1 MATRPGLWIV
11 LLGWLPI
18 VHVPAIRGQEEA
30 PAPVTFEE
38 HVRPI
43 LKVHCFE
50 CHGESA
56 KPKAGLDV
64 RLARLL
70 VQGGKTGPA
79 MIPGRAKESLLVD
92 KIVTQAMPPGKK
104 KLLAKD
110 IEIIRRWIEQGA
122 KTARAEPEKL
132 APGFFISREEEE
144 FWSFQPIQTRTPP
157 TVKNQPRVRTPI
169 DAFVLARL
177 EARGLSFAPEADR
190 RVLIRRAYFDLIGLP
205 PSPGEVDEF
214 LADSSPSAY
223 EKVLDRL
230 LASPHYGERW
240 GRHWLDVAGYADS
253 EGATGED
260 PGRKSAWKYR
270 DYVIRAFNKDLPW
283 DQFVREQLA
292 GDELASPPFDKVNAT
307 DQDRMEKLIATGF
320 LRMAPDGTASK
331 GVDIPTEANQTIAD
345 TLQIVSTAFLGL
357 TIHCAQCHNHK
368 YDPIPQT
375 DYFKLRAIF
384 EPAFN
389 WKTWRRPLAREVA
402 VQDADK
408 LKKAEE
414 LEAAAKKLEQ
424 VRSKRLQQTIAERFE
439 REIVKAPAEA
449 QPKLREIFFKRPV
462 DRKGEENQYLQKY
475 PTIAKIP
482 QQVAVEFAAKYAA
495 KAKELLSLRAQ
506 KPAPESIRALTE
518 IPGKVP
524 PTHLFDRGDFLAPRE
539 AIAPGTLTVLAR
551 HDLNEVPEKNPN
563 LATTGRRLAFADWLT
578 HPRNPLTAR
587 VLVNRF
593 WMNHFGQGLVSNP
606 SDFGF
611 LGDKPVHPEL
621 LDWLAHDFQ
630 AGGWQLKRLH
640 KTIMLSSV
648 YRQVSVRNVE
658 HDRLDPDNKL
668 LGRMPV
674 RRLDAEIVRDAL
686 LSVSGKLNLRQFG
699 PPIPVTVDDQGEVV
713 VGVDTR
719 DGVGRP
725 SGRIVP
731 LHGEEFRRSVYIL
744 VKRTSP
750 LGILETFDG
759 PMVSPSC
766 GSRTPTTVATQALL
780 LMNNRDVMIQ
790 AGALAG
796 RIEREAGGATA
807 AQIRLAWSYALA
819 QPPAAE
825 DLEAAE
831 KFLAAQRKVYEE
843 RKQLPGGQTA
853 AQMALANYCHALI
866 CSNGFLYVE

>member
-1 MATRPGLWIV
+1 MLVSGL
-11 LLGWLPI
+11 LQI
-18 VHVPAIRGQEEA
+18 VHISAIRGQEALSA
-30 PAPVTFEE
+30 PLSFEE

-43 LKVHCFE
+43 LKAHCFE
-50 CHGESA
+50 CHGDSA

-70 VQGGKTGPA
+70 VQGGETGPA
-79 MIPGRAKESLLVD
+79 VVPGRAKESLLLD
-92 KIVTQAMPPGKK
+92 KIVSQAMPPGKK

-110 IEIIRRWIEQGA
+110 VAVIRRWIEQGA
-122 KTARAEPEKL
+122 RTTRAEPEKL
-132 APGFFISREEEE
+132 APGFFISSEEEE
-144 FWSFQPIQTRTPP
+144 FWSFQPIQTPVAP
-157 TVKNQPRVRTPI
+157 TVKNQQRVRTPI

-177 EARGLSFAPEADR
+177 EAKGLSFAPEADR
-190 RVLIRRAYFDLIGLP
+190 RVLVRRAYFDLIGLP
-205 PSPGEVDEF
+205 PSPKEVEDF
-214 LADSSPSAY
+214 LADASPSAY

-230 LASPHYGERW
+230 LESPHYGERW
-240 GRHWLDVAGYADS
+240 GRHWLDIAGYADS

-292 GDELASPPFDKVNAT
+292 GDELASPPFDKVNST

-331 GVDIPTEANQTIAD
+331 GADIPTEANQTIAD

-402 VQDADK
+402 VLDADK

-424 VRSKRLQQTIAERFE
+424 ERGKRLKQMLAERFE
-439 REIVKAPAEA
+439 KEIVNAPAEA
-449 QPKLREIFFKRPV
+449 EPKLREIFFKRPS
-462 DRKGEENQYLQKY
+462 DRKGEETQYLQKY
-475 PTIAKIP
+475 PTIAKIQ

-495 KAKELLSLRAQ
+495 EAKELLSLRAQ

-539 AIAPGTLTVLAR
+539 VIAPGTLSVLAR
-551 HDLNEVPEKNPN
+551 HGLNEVPEKNPK

-587 VLVNRF
+587 VLVNRI
-593 WMNHFGQGLVSNP
+593 WMNHFGTGLVSNP
-606 SDFGF
+606 ADFGT
-611 LGDKPVHPEL
+611 LGEKPVHPEL

-630 AGGWQLKRLH
+630 AGGWKLKRLH
-640 KTIMLSSV
+640 KTIMMSTV
-648 YRQVSVRNVE
+648 YRQVSVRTAALN
-658 HDRLDPDNKL
+658 RLDPDNKL
-668 LGRMPV
+668 LGRMSV
-674 RRLDAEIVRDAL
+674 RRLEAEIVRDAL
-686 LSVSGKLNLRQFG
+686 LAVSGKLNPKQFG
-699 PPIPVTVDDQGEVV
+699 QPIPVTVDDQGEVV

-731 LHGEEFRRSVYIL
+731 LHGEECRRSVYIM

-759 PMVSPSC
+759 PMVTPSC

-780 LMNNRDVMIQ
+780 LMNNRDVMLQ
-790 AGALAG
+790 AGAFAD
-796 RIEREAGGATA
+796 RIEREAGRATT

-819 QPPAAE
+819 QSPAPE
-825 DLEAAE
+825 DLEAGE
-831 KFLAAQRKVYEE
+831 TFLAAQQKVYDE
-843 RKQLPGGQTA
+843 RKRLPGGQTA
-853 AQMALANYCHALI
+853 AQLALANYCHALI

>member
-1 MATRPGLWIV
+1 MTNRPGLWI
-11 LLGWLPI
+11 LLISGLP
-18 VHVPAIRGQEEA
+18 VFHVPTLRGQEGVSA
-30 PAPVTFEE
+30 PLSFEE

-50 CHGESA
+50 CHGDSP

-70 VQGGKTGPA
+70 AQGGHSGPA
-79 MIPGRAKESLLVD
+79 VLPGKARESLLVE
-92 KIVTQAMPPGKK
+92 KIASQEMPPGKK
-104 KLLAKD
+104 KLLARD
-110 IEIIRRWIEQGA
+110 VEIIRRWVDQGA
-122 KTARAEPEKL
+122 KTARKEPEKIS
-132 APGFFISREEEE
+132 PGYYITAEEEA
-144 FWSFQPIQTRTPP
+144 FWSFQPIQSPTPAR
-157 TVKNQPRVRTPI
+157 VKNHQRVQTPI
-169 DAFVLARL
+169 DTFVLSRL
-177 EARGLSFAPEADR
+177 EARGLDFAPEANR
-190 RVLIRRAYFDLIGLP
+190 RVLIRRAYLDLIGLP
-205 PSPGEVDEF
+205 PSPREVDEF
-214 LADSSPSAY
+214 MADSSPNAY
-223 EKVLDRL
+223 EKVLDQL
-230 LASPHYGERW
+230 LESPHYGERW

-260 PGRKSAWKYR
+260 PARKSAWKYR

-283 DQFVREQLA
+283 DQFIREQLA
-292 GDELASPPFDKVNAT
+292 GDELATPPFDKVNAL

-331 GVDIPTEANQTIAD
+331 DADIPTEANQTIAD

-389 WKTWRRPLAREVA
+389 WKAWRRPIAREVA
-402 VQDADK
+402 VLDADK

-414 LEAAAKKLEQ
+414 LEAAAKRLEQ
-424 VRSKRLQQTIAERFE
+424 ERGQRLKQALAERFE
-439 REIVKAPAEA
+439 KEIVAAPADA

-475 PTIAKIP
+475 PKFAKIA
-482 QQVAVEFAAKYAA
+482 QQVSVEFAAKYAA
-495 KAKELLSLRAQ
+495 EAKELVSLRAQ

-524 PTHLFDRGDFLAPRE
+524 PTHLFDRGDFLAPRNV
-539 AIAPGTLTVLAR
+539 IAPGTLAVLAR
-551 HDLNEVPEKNPN
+551 HGLNEVPEKNPK

-578 HPRNPLTAR
+578 HPNNPLTAR

-606 SDFGF
+606 TDFGV
-611 LGDKPVHPEL
+611 LGDKPIHPEL
-621 LDWLAHDFQ
+621 LDWLAHDFRF
-630 AGGWQLKRLH
+630 GGWKLKRLH
-640 KTIMLSSV
+640 KTIMMSTV
-648 YRQVSVRNVE
+648 YRQVSLRTPE
-658 HDRLDPDNKL
+658 QDRIDPDNKL
-668 LGRMPV
+668 LGRMPI
-674 RRLDAEIVRDAL
+674 RRLDAEMVRDAL
-686 LSVSGKLNLRQFG
+686 LAVSGKLNPRQFG
-699 PPIPVTVDDQGEVV
+699 QPIPVTVDEQGQVI

-766 GSRTPTTVATQALL
+766 GSRAATTVATQALL
-780 LMNNRDVMIQ
+780 LMNNREVMIQ
-790 AGALAG
+790 AGAFAG
-796 RIEREAGGATA
+796 RIEREAGSEIP
-807 AQIRLAWSYALA
+807 AQLKLAWAYALA
-819 QPPAAE
+819 QQPSAA
-825 DLEAAE
+825 DLEAGE
-831 KFLAAQRKVYEE
+831 KFLAAQTKAYEA
-843 RKQLPGGQTA
+843 RKQLPGGQTP
-853 AQMALANYCHALI
+853 AQLALANYCQALI
-866 CSNGFLYVE
+866 CSNAFLYVE